1 MSNLPPDE
9 LNAIGV
15 LVRREIEAR
24 LLIPLIEALAAR
36 FGKQEVLDVVRQ
48 TIVEIARQ
56 QGRQLAESCPVKDL
70 HAFAGTLENWKKGEA
85 MEIEVFEQTSDCFSF
100 DVHRCRYAEMYQSLG
115 AAELGLLLS
124 CSRDYS
130 LIEGF
135 NPTIRLTRT
144 HTLMEGA
151 KSCDFR
157 YRLVG

>member
-70 HAFAGTLENWKKGEA
+70 HAFAETLENWKKGEA

>member
-1 MSNLPPDE
+1 MNKLPPDE

-24 LLIPLIEALAAR
+24 LLIPVIEALAIR
-36 FGKQEVLDVVRQ
+36 FERQQVLEVVRQ

-70 HAFAGTLENWKKGEA
+70 QAFAGTLENWEKGDA
-85 MEIEVFEQTSDCFSF
+85 MEIQVLEQNSQCFSF

-115 AAELGLLLS
+115 AAELGVLLS

-135 NPTIRLTRT
+135 NPAIHLRRT
-144 HTLMEGA
+144 QTLMEGA

-157 YRLVG
+157 YRLEA